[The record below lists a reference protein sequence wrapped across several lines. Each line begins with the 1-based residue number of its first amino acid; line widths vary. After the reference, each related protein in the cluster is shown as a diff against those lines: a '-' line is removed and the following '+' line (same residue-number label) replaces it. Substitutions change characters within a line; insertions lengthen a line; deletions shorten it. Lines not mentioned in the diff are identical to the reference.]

1 MLRGALL
8 NAAPWS
14 MIKQRFEN
22 LKPAAFEDLI
32 YSNYRIF
39 KSARVLLCCFN
50 FLFHIDLNG
59 MKAAH
64 FKLYDEF

>member
-1 MLRGALL
+1 MLRGVLL

-22 LKPAAFEDLI
+22 LVPAAFEDLI

-39 KSARVLLCCFN
+39 KSAIVLIC
-50 FLFHIDLNG
+50 
-59 MKAAH
+59 
-64 FKLYDEF
+64 